1 MTDSTFMTWLRKEE
15 TASKLALLSAYE
27 HRDWLVNVEGTRL
40 RSKYMELVGD
50 FEQTVIEEEI
60 ECELLRKKK
69 ELIQAAINRR
79 EPIDEKAIDAQLE
92 EDRDKMI
99 EEAQID
105 TEGMVPYGAAE
116 SENDEKMREIYRE
129 IVKNFHP
136 GVNTEMTQ
144 AQKELFEKAQEAY
157 RNRDLAALELIYDML
172 ISTLGDS
179 IELECVMGE
188 LQFVQAQ
195 DGELTE
201 DWLLV
206 SRVYDSFEATLE
218 EISVRE
224 KTVHYR
230 QQTEDT
236 MKKIGKIK
244 DVMPFAA
251 KEMLDDPQKVEEYK
265 RSLALRLQNATL
277 ERESRKREIEEMMKG
292 ARVNG

>member
-188 LQFVQAQ
+188 LQFAQAQ

-236 MKKIGKIK
+236 MKKIEIIK
-244 DVMPFAA
+244 SSMPFAA